1 MQVRH
6 TIEASPRR
14 ARALPRLS
22 RGVGFWAV
30 AFSFLAVSAFSTSPS
45 SLYGLIEQREH
56 VSPVRI
62 TLVYAIYAV
71 GIVVSLVLAGHVSD
85 WYGRRAVLLPALV
98 VAVVAAIVFLVWRS
112 FAGLIVARLLTGVAL
127 GASVATAT
135 AFITDL
141 DAGPRGVP
149 TRRAGIV
156 ATTANI
162 GGLGVG
168 ALIAGVLARYV
179 AHPLT
184 LPFLVFL
191 AVLIAAVVLVI
202 LAPEGHEAVSPR
214 PRYRPQRLAPPKEG
228 RRQFLAACTGAFMAF
243 AVAGLFAGLAGT
255 FLAGTLR
262 HRSPALAGVTIFLLF
277 AAGVL
282 VQTTTTRWQAH
293 RLVAAG
299 IAPLFIGLAVLV
311 TSAYLSPPSLALFLI
326 GGVVAGLGLGAI
338 VRGGLTVV
346 IAASHPDDRAGA
358 VATFFIAGYVG
369 VSLPVVGAGIALQH
383 ISPRLTLLIFASA
396 VGAGILAA
404 APHLVRPPGGQ
415 APPTRKREADAVTG
429 MCRCLGARPTLSS
442 SAIRRSLFDG

>member
-6 TIEASPRR
+6 TIEASPWR

-22 RGVGFWAV
+22 RGAGFRAV

-45 SLYGLIEQREH
+45 SLYGLLEQRER
-56 VSPVRI
+56 VSSIMI

-85 WYGRRAVLLPALV
+85 WYGRRAVLLPALA
-98 VAVVAAIVFLVWRS
+98 VAVIAAIIFLVWRS
-112 FAGLIVARLLTGVAL
+112 FAGLIVARLLTGIAL
-127 GASVATAT
+127 GAGVATAT

-141 DAGPRGVP
+141 DAGPSGVP

-184 LPFLVFL
+184 LPFLIFL
-191 AVLIAAVVLVI
+191 AALVAAVVLVI
-202 LAPEGHEAVSPR
+202 LTPEGHEPVSPR
-214 PRYRPQRLAPPKEG
+214 PRYRPQQLAPPTEG
-228 RRQFLAACTGAFMAF
+228 RRQFIAACTGAFMAF

-255 FLAGTLR
+255 FLAGTL
-262 HRSPALAGVTIFLLF
+262 HHPSPALTGLTIFLCF

-282 VQTTTTRWQAH
+282 VQTTTTSWPAH

-299 IAPLFIGLAVLV
+299 IAPLFLGLGVLV

-338 VRGGLTVV
+338 VRGSLTVV

-358 VATFFIAGYVG
+358 VATFFTAGYVG
-369 VSLPVVGAGIALQH
+369 VSLPVVGAGVALQH
-383 ISPRLTLLIFASA
+383 ISPRVTLLIFASA
-396 VGAGILAA
+396 VGLGILAA
-404 APHLVRPPGGQ
+404 APHLVRPVEEQ
-415 APPTRKREADAVTG
+415 APPAAEPHGDAVTA
-429 MCRCLGARPTLSS
+429 MCRCVGARPT
-442 SAIRRSLFDG
+442 A